1 MKELI
6 LLRHAKSSWD
16 IPLSD
21 IDRPLMPKG
30 INRISAMIHSSIS
43 LFESVD
49 EVYSSPANRALH
61 TAVLILR
68 NAGLSLDILKVD
80 QRLYTFDAENVI
92 SFIESL
98 CFDGKRIVLVGHNPA
113 LTIVANRLGNKNIS
127 NLSTA
132 AWAHLTW
139 ENEKDLEAKT
149 VLGDPKMI
157 L

>member
-30 INRISAMIHSSIS
+30 INRISAMIRSSIS

-49 EVYSSPANRALH
+49 KVYSSPANRALH

-98 CFDGKRIVLVGHNPA
+98 CFNGKKIVLVGHNPA

-139 ENEKDLEAKT
+139 ENEKDLEAKI

>member
-1 MKELI
+1 M
-6 LLRHAKSSWD
+6 
-16 IPLSD
+16 
-21 IDRPLMPKG
+21 
-30 INRISAMIHSSIS
+30 
-43 LFESVD
+43 
-49 EVYSSPANRALH
+49 
-61 TAVLILR
+61 
-68 NAGLSLDILKVD
+68 LSLDILKVD

-92 SFIESL
+92 SCIESL
-98 CFDGKRIVLVGHNPA
+98 DFVGKRIVLVGHNPA
-113 LTIVANRLGNKNIS
+113 FTIVANRLGNKNIS

>member
-6 LLRHAKSSWD
+6 LLRHAKSSWES
-16 IPLSD
+16 PLSD

-30 INRISAMIHSSIS
+30 IDRISAMTRSSIS

-61 TAVLILR
+61 TAVLMLR
-68 NAGLSLDILKVD
+68 NAKLPLDILKVD
-80 QRLYTFDAENVI
+80 QRLYTFDAEDVI
-92 SFIESL
+92 SYIGSL
-98 CFDGKRIVLVGHNPA
+98 DFVGKRIVLVGHNPA
-113 LTIVANRLGNKNIS
+113 FTIVANQLGNKNIS
-127 NLSTA
+127 HLSTA

-139 ENEKDLEAKT
+139 ENEEDLEAKT

>member
-21 IDRPLMPKG
+21 IDRPLMAKG
-30 INRISAMIHSSIS
+30 IDRISAMIRSSIS

>member
-16 IPLSD
+16 NPLSD
-21 IDRPLMPKG
+21 IDRPLMAKG
-30 INRISAMIHSSIS
+30 IDRISAMIRSSIS

-61 TAVLILR
+61 TAVLMLR
-68 NAGLSLDILKVD
+68 NAMLSLDILKVD

-92 SFIESL
+92 SCIESL
-98 CFDGKRIVLVGHNPA
+98 DFVGKRIVLVGHNPA
-113 LTIVANRLGNKNIS
+113 FTIVANRLGNKNIS

-149 VLGDPKMI
+149 VRGDPKMI